1 MKDNQPYKM
10 VILIRHDLR
19 LPIGKACSQAAH
31 ASVEAVL
38 KSKKAIVEEWQR
50 QGMPKIILKV
60 NSLEELKEYQKK
72 AKESSLTT
80 ALIKDAGR
88 TFFKDPT
95 ITCLAI
101 GPDKEEKINK
111 IVSKLKLL

>member
-1 MKDNQPYKM
+1 MKQ
-10 VILIRHDLR
+10 VILVRNDLNMKA
-19 LPIGKACSQAAH
+19 GKMSAQVSH

-38 KSKKAIVEEWQR
+38 KSKKAIIEEWQR

-60 NSLEELKEYQKK
+60 NSLEELKEYQKL
-72 AKESSLTT
+72 AKESNLIT
-80 ALIKDAGR
+80 ALIRDAGK

-101 GPDKEEKINK
+101 GPDKKEKIDK
-111 IVSKLKLL
+111 LTKKLKLI